1 MSYKSYEGPLKH
13 ISLFSKSLPSN
24 RMLLLML
31 IAIGLI
37 TGIASAALMNYSSLA
52 QDISYVISNGIL
64 TGVFGIIIPATLAVV
79 TIKMLRRYVAARYIL
94 FSTIIATVSYSIFFV
109 LAAAVYAITHN
120 YSFPAVIILLGD
132 ASTFGWWLFISKILL
147 NEKLRAVP
155 FALIQPTLNILFLI
169 PGGRFIFAKTFPLNI
184 LLIKLYAGIFVFL
197 VVVYFILYIMD
208 MPLRKSLGFSGI
220 DAFTQ
225 MLQNWLFDVNI
236 TINSKNLGL
245 VGTFRDIEAQMLV
258 FKNPKG
264 VVKSIFFIP
273 EIHYGPMGT
282 IGSSNFP
289 YMLEYHGIA
298 KHKANT
304 FIMHPAVSEDNTAS
318 YSSQYAKVVKAFDEC
333 FANLKR
339 VECKQFTF
347 ARSGHNGATINV
359 LGFGPV
365 GLATLSRAPRVTED
379 ITSEASALFKK
390 ALEANMQTPIL
401 IDAHNSRYETAPLA
415 ELAAVK
421 FDSPIAKDY
430 LHAIKYTNKILHSGK
445 SMRFGSSSMDLY
457 NSLHEPKD
465 LAPGNLNVAIF
476 KFNGF
481 SYCIIH
487 INANNLLPSLR
498 SAVLNSVKDKYG
510 IDAEMYTT
518 DTHYVNSFRDTA
530 SNVFGSV
537 TKENAFLKALYGC
550 IDDALADMENVNLY
564 YGRSIIKNFRVWGTN
579 ERDRIITAIN
589 SMLAIAKLLVPITII
604 IGFFIAAL
612 VISLI

>member
-1 MSYKSYEGPLKH
+1 MAYKSYEGPLKH
-13 ISLFSKSLPSN
+13 VSLFSKSLPSN
-24 RMLLLML
+24 RMLLLIL
-31 IAIGLI
+31 IVLGLI
-37 TGIASAALMNYSSLA
+37 TGMASAALMDYSHLV
-52 QDISYVISNGIL
+52 QDLSYVISNGIL
-64 TGVFGIIIPATLAVV
+64 TGVFGILIPAALAVV
-79 TIKMLRRYVAARYIL
+79 TIKMLRRYVTARYIL
-94 FSTIIATVSYSIFFV
+94 FSTIIATVSYAIFFM
-109 LAAAVYAITHN
+109 LAAAVYAITRN
-120 YSFPAVIILLGD
+120 YSFPAMIILLGD

-208 MPLRKSLGFSGI
+208 TPLRKSLGFSGI

-236 TINSKNLGL
+236 TINSGSLGL
-245 VGTFRDIEAQMLV
+245 IGTSRDIEAQMLV
-258 FKNPKG
+258 FKSPKG
-264 VVKSIFFIP
+264 AVKSIFFIP

-298 KHKANT
+298 KHNTNT
-304 FIMHPAVSEDNTAS
+304 FIMHSAVSEDNTAPS
-318 YSSQYAKVVKAFDEC
+318 SSQYAKVVKAFDEC

-339 VECKQFTF
+339 VDCRQFTF
-347 ARSGHNGATINV
+347 TKTAHNDAAINI

-365 GLATLSRAPRVTED
+365 GLVTLSRAPRVTED

-390 ALEANMQTPIL
+390 ALEANIQTPIL
-401 IDAHNSRYETAPLA
+401 IDAHNSRYETAPLS

-430 LHAIKYTNKILHSGK
+430 LHAIKYTNKVLHSSK
-445 SMRFGSSSMDLY
+445 SIRFGASSMDLY
-457 NSLHEPKD
+457 SSLHAPKD

-487 INANNLLPSLR
+487 VNANNLLPGFR
-498 SAVLNSVKDKYG
+498 STVLNRVKERYG

-537 TKENAFLKALYGC
+537 TKENAFLKVLYGC
-550 IDDALADMENVNLY
+550 IDDALAKTENVNLY
-564 YGRSIIKNFRVWGTN
+564 YSRAIIKNFRVWGTN
-579 ERDRIITAIN
+579 ERDRIITAVN

-612 VISLI
+612 AISLI